1 MAANFKQ
8 LHRSLEEVKSERA
21 KLEKRNE
28 EDAKLIRQLANHINQ
43 LKPEI
48 GILMSQKQDL
58 IRQLTQATYSSNYN
72 NEMIE
77 DIFREAFRF
86 DMTLGLL
93 LCGDGF
99 RAIARENERMSALP
113 CIKQFFWGCRDETII
128 QTIPLLFAINPFLL
142 LLFFRRMLA
151 VMTKDWTLGCIS
163 VAPYFLR

>member
-1 MAANFKQ
+1 MAANIKQ

-58 IRQLTQATYSSNYN
+58 IRQLAQATYSSNYN

-86 DMTLGLL
+86 DMTMGL
-93 LCGDGF
+93 
-99 RAIARENERMSALP
+99 
-113 CIKQFFWGCRDETII
+113 
-128 QTIPLLFAINPFLL
+128 
-142 LLFFRRMLA
+142 
-151 VMTKDWTLGCIS
+151 
-163 VAPYFLR
+163 